1 MEIKILTD
9 GKLEAFGKAIAD
21 ALKAYTDGKAVKT
34 WNPTCTLSS
43 STDNERNFTTNNNG
57 NVESLNVGDV
67 VTFTLS
73 RDTFSAIVVRRSG
86 SNAYCI
92 ASSGTTDYWMVTF
105 SGTNGSAVKLA
116 SGTTIASINSAI
128 DGIKADVEATK
139 EKWIDIFLPFSNF
152 IGDSGKVIAET
163 DTYFDISSQLSG
175 YTSDE
180 IYNAPV
186 IHIYD
191 SEDSKESVNVIN
203 AYRSFKSD
211 DGTCDYF
218 IGSYADKVMRIY
230 FDGGS
235 ICFLPLYDAPRTW
248 EFTGDLL
255 TSKPVAPS
263 GFFAN
268 AKVGDRVAIWNDSN
282 KKNLKYSGTVVGER
296 AGSLKYICVIAGPTT
311 YLFCVYSDN
320 SVVGFMKG
328 GTLANKQE
336 TLTQSAYDALTTKD
350 ANTTYFITE

>member
-73 RDTFSAIVVRRSG
+73 RDSFSAIVLRRSG

-92 ASSGTTDYWMVTF
+92 ASSGVTDYWMVTF
-105 SGTNGSAVKLA
+105 SGNNGSAVKLA
-116 SGTTIASINSAI
+116 SRMMLSQFAS
-128 DGIKADVEATK
+128 KTEVEAAK
-139 EKWIDIFLPFSNF
+139 EKWIDVFMPFDTFIANEEVIDEANF
-152 IGDSGKVIAET
+152 SIEASLVNYT
-163 DTYFDISSQLSG
+163 FDHIK
-175 YTSDE
+175 
-180 IYNAPV
+180 NARGFR
-186 IHIYD
+186 IYD
-191 SEDSKESVNVIN
+191 AEYDGDYDLSNLCVIQAFR
-203 AYRSFKSD
+203 AYLSD
-211 DGTCDYF
+211 DMAEDYF
-218 IGSYADKVMRIY
+218 YGSYRGKSFVFEFNGTEITTHAK
-230 FDGGS
+230 
-235 ICFLPLYDAPRTW
+235 YDAPKTW
-248 EFTGDLL
+248 EFTGDLY
-255 TSKPVAPS
+255 TSAPVAPS

-282 KKNLKYSGTVVGER
+282 KKNLKYIGTVVGER

-311 YLFCVYSDN
+311 YIFCVYSDN

-328 GTLANKQE
+328 GTLANRQE
-336 TLTQSAYDALTTKD
+336 TLTQAQYDALTTKD

>member
-21 ALKAYTDGKAVKT
+21 ALKAYTDGKVSNADSKT
-34 WNPTCTLSS
+34 MTFTASTTTETTDGLSLNQKKTVLSS
-43 STDNERNFTTNNNG
+43 GYIKLDGFKVGDAIVFKNSTEEIGRGIFASTANATAYGVATINGVNGFFKLDSNNNG
-57 NVESLNVGDV
+57 IDC
-67 VTFTLS
+67 TFVKS
-73 RDTFSAIVVRRSG
+73 VSAS
-86 SNAYCI
+86 
-92 ASSGTTDYWMVTF
+92 
-105 SGTNGSAVKLA
+105 
-116 SGTTIASINSAI
+116 
-128 DGIKADVEATK
+128 DVEGTK

-152 IGDSGKVIAET
+152 IGESGQIIADT
-163 DTYFDISSQLSG
+163 NTYFDISSQLSG

-203 AYRSFKSD
+203 AYRSYKSD

-218 IGSYADKVMRIY
+218 IGSYSDKVMRIY

-235 ICFLPLYDAPRTW
+235 ICFLPLYDTPKTW

-268 AKVGDRVAIWNDSN
+268 AKVGDKVEIWYDSN
-282 KKNLKYSGTVVGER
+282 RKNVKYSGTVVGEQV
-296 AGSLKYICVIAGPTT
+296 GSAKYICVITGSTT
-311 YLFCVYSDN
+311 CLFCVYSNN
-320 SVVGFMKG
+320 SVGDFMKG
-328 GTLANKQE
+328 RTLANKQM
-336 TLTQSAYDALTTKD
+336 TLTQSQYDALATKD